1 MNAPKQLLAAAIT
14 LALTGAVNAQGPV
27 RNDAGALD
35 APGPRAAGP
44 TSTGSTQAGT
54 VPPAQSLDTVS
65 NGPTAQGGM
74 GPPEAGFGGM
84 GPGGMGPGGM
94 GPGGMGPGG
103 MGPGGYIG
111 PGQPP
116 MSSGP
121 PRPLRRRDVSWVYI
135 DRPKP
140 RKVGVHDIITVV
152 VDEKSEVTQN
162 TRFNRTRNAIYTAEL
177 REWLRINN
185 TGDLDVAAQNS
196 PGINGTLQSRLQS
209 MGQGLST
216 EGMKYRIAA
225 TVVDI
230 LPNGTLILEAH
241 KSIRTNT
248 EVWDYS
254 LTGRIRSEDV
264 AGNNEVR
271 SENIA
276 DLMISKSEQGKIY
289 DSTKRGW
296 LQRFYDFWL
305 PF

>member
-1 MNAPKQLLAAAIT
+1 MTAPKKLLAAAIT
-14 LALTGAVNAQGPV
+14 LALTGAANAQGPM
-27 RNDAGALD
+27 RAAPSTAD
-35 APGPRAAGP
+35 APGSMP
-44 TSTGSTQAGT
+44 AGT
-54 VPPAQSLDTVS
+54 VPMPQTLEAVQ
-65 NGPTAQGGM
+65 NGSMNAGGSGPNGIGQGGM
-74 GPPEAGFGGM
+74 SPPGIGQ
-84 GPGGMGPGGM
+84 
-94 GPGGMGPGG
+94 
-103 MGPGGYIG
+103 GGYITSE
-111 PGQPP
+111 QPP
-116 MSSGP
+116 LSGGA

-135 DRPKP
+135 DRPRPK
-140 RKVGVHDIITVV
+140 RVGVHDIITVV

-162 TRFNRTRNAIYTAEL
+162 SRFNRTRNAIYTAQL
-177 REWLRINN
+177 SEWLRINSK
-185 TGDLDVAAQNS
+185 GDLDVAASNV

-254 LTGRIRSEDV
+254 LTGRIRSQDV

-289 DSTKRGW
+289 DSTKRGFV
-296 LQRFYDFWL
+296 QRFYDFFL
-305 PF
+305 PY

>member
-1 MNAPKQLLAAAIT
+1 MNASKQFLAAAIT
-14 LALTGAVNAQGPV
+14 LALTGAANAQGPV
-27 RNDAGALD
+27 RAVPSAGA
-35 APGPRAAGP
+35 APGMMP
-44 TSTGSTQAGT
+44 AGT
-54 VPPAQSLDTVS
+54 VPLPQALDAVQSGLGAG
-65 NGPTAQGGM
+65 GPGASGERQGGIDT
-74 GPPEAGFGGM
+74 GGM
-84 GPGGMGPGGM
+84 APSRMEPDGMSPGGMSPDGTS
-94 GPGGMGPGG
+94 
-103 MGPGGYIG
+103 PGGYITS
-111 PGQPP
+111 GQPP
-116 MSSGP
+116 LSGGP
-121 PRPLRRRDVSWVYI
+121 HRTLRRRDVSWVYI
-135 DRPKP
+135 DRPRP

-162 TRFNRTRNAIYTAEL
+162 TRFNRTRNAIYTAQL
-177 REWLRINN
+177 SEWLRINN
-185 TGDLDVAAQNS
+185 TGDLDVAAS
-196 PGINGTLQSRLQS
+196 KMPGINGTLQSRLQS
-209 MGQGLST
+209 LGQGLSS

-254 LTGRIRSEDV
+254 LTGRIRSQDV

-276 DLMISKSEQGKIY
+276 DLMISKSEQGKVY

>member
-1 MNAPKQLLAAAIT
+1 MTP
-14 LALTGAVNAQGPV
+14 GAVNP
-27 RNDAGALD
+27 GA
-35 APGPRAAGP
+35 
-44 TSTGSTQAGT
+44 
-54 VPPAQSLDTVS
+54 V
-65 NGPTAQGGM
+65 N
-74 GPPEAGFGGM
+74 
-84 GPGGMGPGGM
+84 PGGMGPGGM
-94 GPGGMGPGG
+94 GPGGTGPDVTGQ
-103 MGPGGYIG
+103 GGYIS

-116 MSSGP
+116 MSAGP
-121 PRPLRRRDVSWVYI
+121 PKPLRRRDVSWVYMAGP
-135 DRPKP
+135 RP

-162 TRFNRTRNAIYTAEL
+162 SRFNRTRNAIYTAEL
-177 REWLRINN
+177 AEWLRINSSGN
-185 TGDLDVAAQNS
+185 LDVAAKS
-196 PGINGTLQSRLQS
+196 TPGVNGTLQSRLQS
-209 MGQGLST
+209 LGQGLSS

-248 EVWDYS
+248 EVWEYS
-254 LTGRIRSEDV
+254 LTGRIRSQDV

-289 DSTKRGW
+289 DSTKRGF